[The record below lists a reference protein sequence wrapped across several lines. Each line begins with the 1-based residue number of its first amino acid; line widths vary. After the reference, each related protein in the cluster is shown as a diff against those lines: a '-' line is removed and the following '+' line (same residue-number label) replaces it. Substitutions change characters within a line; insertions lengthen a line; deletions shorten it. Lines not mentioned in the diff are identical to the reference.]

1 MRDAMDAFVLPD
13 EQSECGW
20 QSRVVLIPRR
30 WDQACKWWFARDGG
44 YKARYTGESAG

>member
-13 EQSECGW
+13 EQSKRGW

-30 WDQACKWWFARDGG
+30 WDQVLGDDLKMTVATKPG
-44 YKARYTGESAG
+44 TPGESTG